1 MKPTKTLLCGI
12 LALSTLSSS
21 AFDYKEARKARQLQ
35 KDKRY
40 EEAIAVYENLSKKTK
55 NVYDDQR
62 YMVLAIKIALYSLKD
77 REKAIKLAE
86 SIKNPERRAYVLMSL
101 YKPETLIEK
110 YKETDFMTW
119 PEDLR
124 VAACKNRG
132 EAYFKLKKYQE
143 ALVDLEQAL
152 SIQGGSPRDRGEA
165 ARIAGDIYLD
175 NMKNE
180 AKAEAM
186 YRKALAAT
194 RGNYSW
200 RNNALLRL
208 SDILLRNK
216 KNKDALAIY
225 QNSNLD
231 KIKIPFWKITI
242 ARGHAKALAANGKN
256 LEALKQLNMALQT
269 ETNPDRKKNIQK
281 EIDKLSEDML

>member
-1 MKPTKTLLCGI
+1 MKPTKTFLCGI
-12 LALSTLSSS
+12 LALCSLSSY
-21 AFDYKEARKARQLQ
+21 AFDHKEVRKARQLQ

-40 EEAIAVYENLSKKTK
+40 EEAIAVYENLSNNTK
-55 NVYDDQR
+55 DVLDDQR
-62 YMVLAIKIALYSLKD
+62 YMTLAIKIALYSLKD
-77 REKAIKLAE
+77 RGKAIKLAE
-86 SIKNPERRAYVLMSL
+86 RVKNPERRAYVLMSL

-110 YKETDFMTW
+110 YKETNFTAW
-119 PEDLR
+119 PEDIR

-132 EAYFKLKKYQE
+132 EAYFRMKKYQE

-152 SIQGGSPRDRGEA
+152 AQQGGSYRDRGEA
-165 ARIAGDIYLD
+165 AKIAGDIYLN

-194 RGNYSW
+194 KGNYSW
-200 RNNALLRL
+200 RNDALLRL

-225 QNSNLD
+225 QNSKLE
-231 KIKIPFWKITI
+231 KITIPFWKITI
-242 ARGHAKALAANGKN
+242 ARGYAKALAANGKN
-256 LEALKQLNMALQT
+256 LEALKQLNLALQT
-269 ETNPDRKKNIQK
+269 ETKPDRKKIIQK